1 MERFSF
7 AWPVCIKKQ
16 RNSTQ
21 RGSEERGKFQD
32 KTKQTKKPKTDISNH
47 SSPEGKGKVI
57 TLLETNFT
65 FPEAKATAVSAITSA
80 FIDPKPPVAL
90 VLMKLS
96 STTSRR
102 SVI

>member
-1 MERFSF
+1 MG
-7 AWPVCIKKQ
+7 VKKFYYK
-16 RNSTQ
+16 
-21 RGSEERGKFQD
+21 KFQFKMTRY
-32 KTKQTKKPKTDISNH
+32 KTKDLLIIKIDTSSH
-47 SSPEGKGKVI
+47 SPEGKGKGI

-96 STTSRR
+96 RTTSRR

>member
-1 MERFSF
+1 
-7 AWPVCIKKQ
+7 
-16 RNSTQ
+16 
-21 RGSEERGKFQD
+21 
-32 KTKQTKKPKTDISNH
+32 
-47 SSPEGKGKVI
+47 VI

-96 STTSRR
+96 RTTSSR

>member
-1 MERFSF
+1 M
-7 AWPVCIKKQ
+7 
-16 RNSTQ
+16 THY
-21 RGSEERGKFQD
+21 
-32 KTKQTKKPKTDISNH
+32 KTSPLIIKTDISSH
-47 SSPEGKGKVI
+47 SPEGKVI
-57 TLLETNFT
+57 TLLETSFT

>member
-1 MERFSF
+1 MGAKKFYHKKF
-7 AWPVCIKKQ
+7 LFKVIVIKQKNLLIKK
-16 RNSTQ
+16 N
-21 RGSEERGKFQD
+21 
-32 KTKQTKKPKTDISNH
+32 KTDTSNH
-47 SSPEGKGKVI
+47 SPEDKGKVI